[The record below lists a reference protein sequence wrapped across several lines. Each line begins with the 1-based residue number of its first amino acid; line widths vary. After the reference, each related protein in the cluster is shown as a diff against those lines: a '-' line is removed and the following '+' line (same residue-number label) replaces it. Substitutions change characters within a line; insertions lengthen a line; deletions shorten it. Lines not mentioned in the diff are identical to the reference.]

1 MIQRVG
7 LVYDPIYLEHDTG
20 SHVER
25 ADRLRAIMG
34 LLEQERILE
43 KLLLFKPRQATVE
56 EIKLAHSAEHI
67 SRIENLAKLGGGWL
81 DADTIISPRSYEV
94 ALYAAGGVLVA
105 VDEVLRKEVNSAF
118 ALVRPPGHHAA
129 YWQAMGFCLF
139 NNIVIAAKYALTR
152 HNLDRILIVDY
163 DVHHGN
169 GTQDAFFTVPH
180 VLYFSTHQFPLYPG
194 TGSLGEKGEKGGAGK
209 IINVPLPPGCGDD
222 EFERVFREILAPA
235 ARRFEPELILVSA
248 GYDAHWKDTLASMRL
263 TTTGFGRLARTL
275 KRLADEL
282 CQGKIVFTLEG
293 GYDLQALSASVRATL
308 EVLLGNEI
316 IPDPIGPPPGDVRPP
331 DINGI
336 IKAIRHAHGLVK

>member
-1 MIQRVG
+1 
-7 LVYDPIYLEHDTG
+7 
-20 SHVER
+20 
-25 ADRLRAIMG
+25 
-34 LLEQERILE
+34 
-43 KLLLFKPRQATVE
+43 KLIPFKPRQATVE

-67 SRIENLAKLGGGWL
+67 SRVDNMAKLGGGWL
-81 DADTIISPRSYEV
+81 DADTVMSPRSYEV

-105 VDEVLRKEVNSAF
+105 VDEVLKREVNSAF
-118 ALVRPPGHHAA
+118 ALVRPPGHHAT

-169 GTQDAFFTVPH
+169 GTQDAFFTV
-180 VLYFSTHQFPLYPG
+180 
-194 TGSLGEKGEKGGAGK
+194 K

-222 EFERVFREILAPA
+222 EFERVFHEVLAPA

-248 GYDAHWKDTLASMRL
+248 GYDAHWKDALASMRL
-263 TTTGFGRLARTL
+263 TTTGFGRLTRIL

-293 GYDLQALSASVRATL
+293 GYDLQALATSVRATL
-308 EVLLGNEI
+308 DVLLGNDN
-316 IPDPIGPPPGDVRPP
+316 IPDPIGPPPGDIRPP
-331 DINGI
+331 DISGI
-336 IKAIRHAHGLVK
+336 IKTIRQAHGLVK